1 MLITFGARL
10 FLGVL
15 GCNLLAKKMS
25 NNQLEKKGAAGCV
38 IHSHYLKIAFS
49 VPSAGLAPLL
59 LRQAANCS
67 SPSVY
72 CCGHSL
78 FDSQPASSPCEFG
91 IVINNSTSSQYQII
105 TETLS
110 GYM

>member
-1 MLITFGARL
+1 
-10 FLGVL
+10 
-15 GCNLLAKKMS
+15 MS
-25 NNQLEKKGAAGCV
+25 NNQLEKKGAAASS
-38 IHSHYLKIAFS
+38 IATILKIVFS

-67 SPSVY
+67 SPSAY

-105 TETLS
+105 SETLS